1 MAGGPSQFESFDFK
15 RDLRN
20 VDKQPISARQWS
32 AGILPS
38 KFQGITFQSKG
49 DAVHYIG
56 NPDDVCQSVQRQVVE
71 EVNRLN
77 GMLAEERVDP
87 EIQTRIAQYELAFKM
102 QSSVPDL
109 TDFSKEPKEMLEKY
123 GVEKPGDGSLASHCL
138 LARRAND
145 NRRPL
150 ANLNGEIVYTNMSNS
165 HFLSS
170 PNETVVVPSG
180 HYFLLGDNS
189 AHSFDSRFLGFVPAK
204 SITGRVIFRK

>member
-1 MAGGPSQFESFDFK
+1 MHLPPPLPKKPD
-15 RDLRN
+15 
-20 VDKQPISARQWS
+20 
-32 AGILPS
+32 GILPI
-38 KFQGITFQSKG
+38 FQWLLLGVALIGIPFVTLISTGLLRNYSVPTDGMKPAVSRGDRAFVEKLSYLVRSPHEGEIVVYLTDGLETVQSG
-49 DAVHYIG
+49 AVFCQRIAG
-56 NPDDVCQSVQRQVVE
+56 NPGDV
-71 EVNRLN
+71 L
-77 GMLAEERVDP
+77 
-87 EIQTRIAQYELAFKM
+87 RISEGKLY
-102 QSSVPDL
+102 
-109 TDFSKEPKEMLEKY
+109 
-123 GVEKPGDGSLASHCL
+123 
-138 LARRAND
+138 AND